1 MIAKYID
8 LDKDLY
14 QRLLNDLEKPIYIAD
29 YYADNYY
36 KPDGIESHFKINIP
50 LPLGEEHRVK
60 VKDLPA
66 KGYHYT
72 EKYSNDMW
80 DSYNDIPNGNPHA
93 IIVSKVKEE
102 LAPSIKEIIKLIV
115 DKEGYV
121 GYNKVTCTLACKS
134 KDFRLVIHTDRSSP
148 KFTNGIR
155 YHIIIK
161 SNKDNYLCDVDDFE
175 GNGLVEHRMD
185 AGTIWTL
192 DSTTL
197 HYAHNKSTTD
207 GGIHLIIDFM
217 E

>member
-8 LDKDLY
+8 LEEDLY
-14 QRLLNDLEKPIYIAD
+14 QRLVNDLVGPLFFAN
-29 YYADNYY
+29 YYADNCY
-36 KPDGIESHFKINIP
+36 KPDGIDSHYKINIP
-50 LPLGEEHRVK
+50 LPLGQEHRVK

-66 KGYHYT
+66 KGYHYS
-72 EKYSNDMW
+72 EKYSNNMW

-93 IIVSKVKEE
+93 ILVSK
-102 LAPSIKEIIKLIV
+102 IKEDLPKSIEEIIQLIV

-134 KDFRLVIHTDRSSP
+134 KDFKLVIHTDRASP

-155 YHIIIK
+155 YHVIVK
-161 SNKDNYLCDVDDFE
+161 SNEENYLCHVDNLD
-175 GNGLVEHRMD
+175 GDGLVEHRMD

-192 DSTTL
+192 DSTKY

-207 GGIHLIIDFM
+207 GGVHLIIDFM